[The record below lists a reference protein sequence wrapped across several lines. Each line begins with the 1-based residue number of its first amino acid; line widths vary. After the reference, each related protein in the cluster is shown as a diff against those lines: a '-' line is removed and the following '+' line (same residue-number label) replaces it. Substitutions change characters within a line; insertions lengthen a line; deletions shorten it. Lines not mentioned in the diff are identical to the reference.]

1 MSCGIGRRPGMDPAF
16 LWLWHRPAAVAP
28 IQPLAWELPY
38 ALAVALKKKKKKCC
52 HDLNIHV
59 EQAAGSPASMQ
70 GSSEEKKRILIS
82 TSELWPIAH
91 LEGNPHGGE
100 SSAGTL
106 NPSTPQ
112 SGPYGMKFLCKI
124 PCEWDG
130 VSHSFQF
137 YTLWFHNSSR
147 SFPWHPQNWDHSEE
161 KSGTPPRC
169 SGLFWSRAALC
180 LQAAGKGSLLAW
192 KIREGLNLQGE
203 YMHMGFLVK
212 G

>member
-1 MSCGIGRRPGMDPAF
+1 MQVQSLASLSELRIQHCRELWYRSQTRHGPRISVTVAQACSCSSNSTPSLGTSICFGCGP
-16 LWLWHRPAAVAP
+16 
-28 IQPLAWELPY
+28 
-38 ALAVALKKKKKKCC
+38 KKKKKKCC

-124 PCEWDG
+124 PCE
-130 VSHSFQF
+130 
-137 YTLWFHNSSR
+137 
-147 SFPWHPQNWDHSEE
+147 
-161 KSGTPPRC
+161 
-169 SGLFWSRAALC
+169 
-180 LQAAGKGSLLAW
+180 
-192 KIREGLNLQGE
+192 
-203 YMHMGFLVK
+203 
-212 G
+212 